1 MADSNEWIRNRAYAL
16 WEEEGRPHGRDAE
29 HWARACE
36 EFEAQSEATEK
47 PAAAVTASRTRKA
60 ASPATEAPVSTAE
73 PKKPKASAKTK
84 TATAKAPAKPVAEPK
99 PVEPIAA
106 PARKR
111 SAKTP
116 VA

>member
-36 EFEAQSEATEK
+36 EFEAQSAVGEKAK
-47 PAAAVTASRTRKA
+47 PAPARTKKT
-60 ASPATEAPVSTAE
+60 ASPATEAPVAVTE
-73 PKKPKASAKTK
+73 PKK
-84 TATAKAPAKPVAEPK
+84 AKAPAKTKAAAAKAPVKPVAEPK
-99 PVEPIAA
+99 PVDPIAA